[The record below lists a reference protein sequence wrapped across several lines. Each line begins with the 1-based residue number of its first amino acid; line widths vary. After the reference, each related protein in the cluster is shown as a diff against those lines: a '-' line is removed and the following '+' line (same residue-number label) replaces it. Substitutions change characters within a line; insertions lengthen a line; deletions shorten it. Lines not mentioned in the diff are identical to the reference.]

1 MARLSRSEMR
11 EQTKQK
17 LWESAINEISDLGF
31 SGASIDK
38 ISEKAGFSR
47 GAFYGYYK
55 NKNELLLDLIANYH
69 LEEAAS
75 WLDVVRSSA
84 SLEETLGALH
94 QRFSQYASNDNWVRF
109 NIEVIL
115 QAKRNPE
122 LSLQYQKNVIP
133 LNERVKQ
140 LLTALFEQAG
150 IEAKNDWSELIALV
164 RAVTTGA
171 IMEVGVHGSPQ
182 SAANN
187 VIAFFRA
194 LLKD

>member
-11 EQTKQK
+11 EQTKKK
-17 LWESAINEISDLGF
+17 LWESAINEISELGF

-55 NKNELLLDLIANYH
+55 NKNELLIDLIANYH
-69 LEEAAS
+69 LQEAAS
-75 WLDVVRSSA
+75 WLDVIRSSV
-84 SLEETLGALH
+84 SLEKTLNTLH
-94 QRFSQYASNDNWVRF
+94 QRFNQYASNEHWIRF

-122 LSLQYQKNVIP
+122 LSLQYQKNIAP
-133 LNERVKQ
+133 LNERVEQ
-140 LLTALFEQAG
+140 LLMALFEQAG
-150 IEAKNDWSELIALV
+150 AEPKNDWSELIALV

-171 IMEVGVHGSPQ
+171 IMEVGVHGSAV
-182 SAANN
+182 SAADN
-187 VIAFFRA
+187 VIA
-194 LLKD
+194 LLKSQLKG